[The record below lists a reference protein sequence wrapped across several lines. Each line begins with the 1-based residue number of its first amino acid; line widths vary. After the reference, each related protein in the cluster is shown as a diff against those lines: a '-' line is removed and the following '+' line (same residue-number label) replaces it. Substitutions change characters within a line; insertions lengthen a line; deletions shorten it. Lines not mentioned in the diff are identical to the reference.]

1 MSVRRAADATVGWPI
16 AVGTLCFALTVARL
30 PMTGDGYLDLVAGRL
45 IASHGVPHVDTI
57 SLVGH
62 GRGWVDQQ
70 WLAQTAMYGIWK
82 LAGEVGL
89 GFLLAVLVALAYGLL
104 TRLCMVLGAPP
115 QRAMLWALLAFL
127 GSLGYTSVRAEMF
140 SYPAFV
146 LTLGVLVRDA
156 GRRQFRTSFLW
167 VFLILAIWA
176 NLHGAV
182 LLGVVLVFG
191 YCAARAGLA
200 TARRERRTGVLYAT
214 SALVSVVC
222 PFATPYGLS
231 EARYYRGVLSSSL
244 LREYES
250 EWRSPR
256 LDHLFDWMTFMFAAA
271 VIVAVVLALRK
282 PYRPNPVLVLATLV
296 TGALAFHTVRYQ
308 PWFALAGAAFLA
320 ATLGGIRPPPAALD
334 SRFLRVGAAGL
345 AVVALISAVSAAG
358 HVDRATTARGR
369 GALASAAQWESR
381 HPGARILADPST
393 SDRLLWWYPE
403 TVGHVAL
410 DLRVDF
416 YDPADVRDWFAYIFG
431 PDFLRV
437 GGSTY
442 DVYVAS
448 SGNRSLYLK
457 IRDATCLTV
466 IYADRYGI
474 AAVPSASSPP
484 CRS

>member
-1 MSVRRAADATVGWPI
+1 
-16 AVGTLCFALTVARL
+16 
-30 PMTGDGYLDLVAGRL
+30 MTGDGYLDLVAGRL
-45 IASHGVPHVDTI
+45 IVSHGVPHVDTI

-62 GRGWVDQQ
+62 GRSWVDQQ
-70 WLAQTAMYGIWK
+70 WLAQVAMYATWK

-89 GFLLAVLVALAYGLL
+89 GFVLAVVLALAYGLL

-127 GSLGYTSVRAEMF
+127 GSVGYTSVRAEMF

-146 LTLGVLVRDA
+146 LTVLVLVRDA
-156 GRRQFRTSFLW
+156 GRREFGVSFLW

-200 TARRERRTGVLYAT
+200 IARRERRTGVLYAT

-222 PFATPYGLS
+222 LFATPYGLS

-256 LDHLFDWMTFMFAAA
+256 LDYLFDWMTFMFAAA

-358 HVDRATTARGR
+358 HVDRANTALGR